1 MRSHE
6 MQVASRWNW
15 IEAMNAMSVS
25 DAVDGSRHRHLG
37 AKLRLL
43 LRNRQQGAVHTW
55 HLADDAH
62 RRRPVW
68 FWTFTRTF
76 LLLPSSA

>member
-25 DAVDGSRHRHLG
+25 GTELTST
-37 AKLRLL
+37 LRL
-43 LRNRQQGAVHTW
+43 RMSAFGWKAVVP
-55 HLADDAH
+55 A
-62 RRRPVW
+62 RPPDV
-68 FWTFTRTF
+68 
-76 LLLPSSA
+76 S

>member
-25 DAVDGSRHRHLG
+25 GTELTWLPRLG
-37 AKLRLL
+37 MSAFGCK
-43 LRNRQQGAVHTW
+43 
-55 HLADDAH
+55 ADMHEKCLD
-62 RRRPVW
+62 VG
-68 FWTFTRTF
+68 
-76 LLLPSSA
+76 